1 MSQDLQL
8 TSDCTEQSTQD
19 AQARRKDQ
27 IRRAQKTHRERKEA
41 YTKALETEV
50 VQLRAN
56 EAKIIQETKRLYAE
70 LTTLKKI
77 MVDHGLQVPD
87 LSQIL
92 VSPPATGVEE
102 AFDFNMH
109 ISKGKNKQ
117 RQIRV
122 WKSPDAQNHG
132 QDAQT
137 NTSYS
142 SPFSESSFRSP
153 ASQTSDTTLHPNPN
167 KLIAELDHTIVGM
180 DFVMTLETP
189 CLGHIL
195 DAPPDASSGHSLMVS
210 ATVLHHQNQPSRS
223 HTHAHSHT
231 HRPRPLAINSHQNQQ
246 LAWQMPAVGI
256 ERLLELSASVPVPD
270 GELTPVQAWDA
281 LRRHP
286 EFGGLEVGRLKRLEE
301 RLVGGIKC
309 YGFGGVID
317 QGTFDDALF
326 ETFVVGQVF

>member
-1 MSQDLQL
+1 MKFTFKSFTGDKKEQ
-8 TSDCTEQSTQD
+8 SEQSTQD
-19 AQARRKDQ
+19 AKARRKDQ

-41 YTKALETEV
+41 YTKSLETEV

-56 EAKIIQETKRLYAE
+56 EAKILQETKRLYTE
-70 LTTLKKI
+70 LTALKKI
-77 MVDHGLQVPD
+77 MTDHGLQVPD
-87 LSQIL
+87 LSHLL
-92 VSPPATGVEE
+92 VSPPGSGAEE
-102 AFDFNMH
+102 TFDFNLQ

-122 WKSPDAQNHG
+122 GQSPS
-132 QDAQT
+132 AQT

-153 ASQTSDTTLHPNPN
+153 TSQTSDTTLHPNPN
-167 KLIAELDHTIVGM
+167 KLITELDHTTVGM

-189 CLGHIL
+189 CLGHIM
-195 DAPPDASSGHSLMVS
+195 DAPPDDSSGHALMVS
-210 ATVLHHQNQPSRS
+210 ATVLHHQDQPSQS
-223 HTHAHSHT
+223 HTHSHSHAHA
-231 HRPRPLAINSHQNQQ
+231 HRPRPIAIDGQQQQ

-256 ERLLELSASVPVPD
+256 ERLLELSASVPVPN

-286 EFGGLEVGRLKRLEE
+286 GFVGLEVWRLKRLEE
-301 RLVGGIKC
+301 RLVAGIKC
-309 YGFGGVID
+309 FGFGGVIA